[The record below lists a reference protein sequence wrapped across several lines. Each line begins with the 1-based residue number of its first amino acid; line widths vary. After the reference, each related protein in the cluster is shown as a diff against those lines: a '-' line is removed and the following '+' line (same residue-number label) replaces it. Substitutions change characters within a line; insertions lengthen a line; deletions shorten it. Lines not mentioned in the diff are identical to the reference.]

1 MDKLRRHLIPAAS
14 FAIGLWILP
23 AIAIVAFHFMG
34 PGHYS
39 YGAALY
45 VGSMSLIDIILISAI
60 ITFLFYRRAHPIKQ
74 AEWAVIV
81 SALAAAFLVCD
92 QLVGAA
98 LASVRVLWPEVLPT
112 HVFLRPGVS
121 ALLCML
127 VVPCVALLVSGW
139 LSRGES
145 EYKVEVRPNV
155 VLLVCVLGL
164 LVFLE
169 HAAFGPLERLL
180 GVNPTG
186 AEYSTAARES
196 NVLHLLHYVLNLI
209 LVLVASLYASLVVA
223 RATSK
228 GEAWV
233 SVACTSIWMVLVI
246 CGRQIGSSLRL
257 LFPERHHLDLEWGA
271 ILALLAGI
279 LAITYARC
287 VVGRLIKRLVVEFG
301 GHSRE

>member
-1 MDKLRRHLIPAAS
+1 MDMLRRHVIPGAC

-23 AIAIVAFHFMG
+23 AISIAAFHFVG

-45 VGSMSLIDIILISAI
+45 VGGMSLIDITVVAAI
-60 ITFLFYRRAHPIKQ
+60 ITFLCYRRANPLKQ

-81 SALAAAFLVCD
+81 PALAAAFLVCD
-92 QLVGAA
+92 QLFGAA
-98 LASVRVLWPEVLPT
+98 LASARVLWPEVLPT
-112 HVFLRPGVS
+112 HVFLRPGGS

-127 VVPCVALLVSGW
+127 IVPSVAFLASGW
-139 LSRGES
+139 MSRGEP
-145 EYKVEVRPNV
+145 EHKAEVRPTL
-155 VLLVCVLGL
+155 VLWVCALGL

-169 HAAFGPLERLL
+169 HAAYGPLERLL
-180 GVNPTG
+180 GVNQTG

-196 NVLHLLHYVLNLI
+196 NVMHLLHYALNLI
-209 LVLVASLYASLVVA
+209 LVLVALLCASLVVA
-223 RATSK
+223 RAISR

-233 SVACTSIWMVLVI
+233 GVACTSAWMVLVI

-257 LFPERHHLDLEWGA
+257 LFPERHLLDLEWGA

-279 LAITYARC
+279 LAITYAHC
-287 VVGRLIKRLVVEFG
+287 VVGRLIRRLG
-301 GHSRE
+301 GEDIHRV